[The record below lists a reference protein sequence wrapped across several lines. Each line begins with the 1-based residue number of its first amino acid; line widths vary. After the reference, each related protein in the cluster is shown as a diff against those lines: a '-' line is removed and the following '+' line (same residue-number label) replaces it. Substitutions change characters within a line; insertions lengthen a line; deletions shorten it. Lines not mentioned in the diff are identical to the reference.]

1 MKQSTDSSSAAR
13 GDNPINS
20 WTDQQVAEAAR
31 NTLKT
36 LGQLALE
43 LRKRG
48 YWVSV
53 DSHVPNYIPQRFNA
67 TKQVKL

>member
-1 MKQSTDSSSAAR
+1 MAQSTD
-13 GDNPINS
+13 GDNPIDS
-20 WTDQQVAEAAR
+20 WTDEQLACAAR

-36 LGQLALE
+36 LGQITLE
-43 LRKRG
+43 LRKRN

-53 DSHVPNYIPQRFNA
+53 DSHGNNYIPQRFNA